1 MRFLLTPLLVAA
13 TTTAL
18 SAEPAQYQLDPEHT
32 AVYFTVDHIGYSK
45 TLGIFGEV
53 SGTFTYDM
61 ETQDLSDVR
70 VSINADSVN
79 SFNKARDGHV
89 RGKDF
94 LHVNAHPEI
103 TFVADGGT
111 PKSASNG
118 TVTGNL
124 TLLGETKPVTLNVTL
139 NKADTY
145 PFGHGRFVLGL
156 SIDTSI
162 KRSAFGM
169 DYAVANGLVG
179 DVVDINIET
188 EAMKMD

>member
-18 SAEPAQYQLDPEHT
+18 SAEPAQYELDPEHT

-61 ETQDLSDVR
+61 ETQDL
-70 VSINADSVN
+70 
-79 SFNKARDGHV
+79 
-89 RGKDF
+89 
-94 LHVNAHPEI
+94 
-103 TFVADGGT
+103 
-111 PKSASNG
+111 
-118 TVTGNL
+118 
-124 TLLGETKPVTLNVTL
+124 LGETKPVTLNVTL

-162 KRSAFGM
+162 KRSEFGM